1 MIREGM
7 LFATYFYC
15 YYCSIFMSAHHHQ
28 RITDN
33 KNPAPNQHPHPRF
46 EGIISTTPKGL
57 GFVEDPTT
65 QEDIRIEVGLLGG
78 ALHRDLVEIE
88 MLPGTIRDQKLGRV
102 TRIIKRARSR
112 FVGTM
117 RREET
122 IWYIDPDDKRVY
134 TAFAVADAKDAIEND
149 KVLFVMKEWE
159 PKASYPEADIIE
171 ILGQKGVNDV
181 EMRSII
187 LAKGIDDRFSD
198 EVHKEAETQAER
210 TVTESDIKDRT
221 DFRGETTFTIDP
233 ADAKDFDDALSVTL
247 REDGG
252 AKIGIHIADVSHYV
266 LPGSALDEEALKR
279 SFSTYLVDRTI
290 PMLPEVL
297 SNGICSLNPEVDR
310 LTFSV
315 WMDVDK
321 EGAFSSP
328 SFGRTIIHSDKR
340 FTYEEA
346 QSVLDDGKGPYFA
359 ELELLNKLSKK
370 MREAREQA
378 GSIDFE
384 QHEVRF
390 ELADDG
396 VPLSVYRKARL
407 DTHKLIEE
415 FMLLANRSVAEYIR
429 DLANG
434 AKHSFVYRVHDHP
447 DRDKLKDLATFVKV
461 LGYTLELAKN
471 GDVTG
476 LALNRLFKE
485 VEGKP
490 EEGLIKTAGL
500 RSMAKAAYTPLNIG
514 HFGLALPAYA
524 HFTSPIRRYADLLV
538 HRVLDRALRT
548 GKASAEDFAQY
559 LHMTQSISDREID
572 VIGAER
578 DSIKYKQVEYMS
590 SRIGTEFEGII
601 SGVSEFG
608 LFLEERETKAEGLVR
623 LNTLSDDYYTLE
635 PKKYRIVGQRKK
647 KVYALG
653 DKIRMKLIGT
663 DIDRK
668 MIDYA
673 LLP

>member
-1 MIREGM
+1 MNHHRHHPARK
-7 LFATYFYC
+7 ATKE
-15 YYCSIFMSAHHHQ
+15 
-28 RITDN
+28 RDVRT
-33 KNPAPNQHPHPRF
+33 KRHPRL
-46 EGIISTTPKGL
+46 EGTISTTSKGI
-57 GFVEDPTT
+57 GFLADPTT
-65 QEDIRIEVGLLGG
+65 NEDTRIETGLLGT

-88 MLPGTIRDQKLGRV
+88 LLPGTVRGQKIGRV
-102 TRIIKRARSR
+102 TKVIKRARTK

-117 RREET
+117 RNDGD

-134 TAFAVADAKDAIEND
+134 TAFVATDHANATIND
-149 KVLFVMKEWE
+149 KVLFEMVGWDPKEPNPTATIVE
-159 PKASYPEADIIE
+159 V
-171 ILGQKGVNDV
+171 LGQKGVHDV

-187 LAKGIDDRFSD
+187 LAKGIDDRFPD
-198 EVHKEAETQAER
+198 NVHKEAEAQAARE
-210 TVTESDIKDRT
+210 VTPEDVAART
-221 DFRGETTFTIDP
+221 DFRGEPTFTIDP
-233 ADAKDFDDALSVTL
+233 ADAKDFDDALSVVL
-247 REDGG
+247 RPDGS

-266 LPGSALDEEALKR
+266 LPGSALDQEALQR
-279 SFSTYLVDRTI
+279 AFSTYLVDRTI

-297 SNGICSLNPEVDR
+297 SNGICSLNPNVDR
-310 LTFSV
+310 LTFST
-315 WMDVDK
+315 WLEVDASGNFG
-321 EGAFSSP
+321 EP

-346 QSVLDDGKGPYFA
+346 QAVLDAGSGLYFD
-359 ELELLNKLSKK
+359 ELTLLNKLAKK
-370 MREAREQA
+370 MRDARERA

-396 VPLSVYRKARL
+396 VPLSVYRKARM

-415 FMLLANRSVAEYIR
+415 FMLLANKSVAEHVSG
-429 DLANG
+429 LAKG

-447 DRDKLKDLATFVKV
+447 DREKLADLATFVKV
-461 LGYTLELAKN
+461 LGHTLELAKN

-476 LALNRLFKE
+476 NALNRLFKE

-500 RSMAKAAYTPLNIG
+500 RSMTKAKYTPLNIG

-538 HRVLDRALRT
+538 HRQLDKALKE
-548 GKASAEDFAQY
+548 GKASAENFNGF
-559 LHMTQSISDREID
+559 LSMTQQISDRELD
-572 VIGAER
+572 VIAAER

-590 SRIGTEFEGII
+590 SRIGEEFEGII

-608 LFLEERETKAEGLVR
+608 LFLEEKETKAEGLVR
-623 LNTLSDDYYTLE
+623 LNTLGDDYYMLE
-635 PKKYRIVGQRKK
+635 PKKYRIIGQKKK
-647 KVYALG
+647 KVYSLG
-653 DKIRMKLIGT
+653 DPVRMKLMGA
-663 DIDRK
+663 DIDKK

-673 LLP
+673 IIP